1 MSLSLVSKYF
11 QPKRILDIGANTGQF
26 YHSCKNHYPD
36 SYYYLVEGNYRCEPS
51 LKNLG
56 ADYSIALL
64 SNSEK
69 VVDFYVRKT
78 ELLCT
83 GNSIYRE
90 NTPFFS
96 DDQIQ
101 IEKIKTITLDSL
113 LPDSTF
119 DLIKIDVQGSEIDI
133 MMGGQKIISSAKG
146 IILEVSLVEYN
157 FNAPS
162 KDDTY
167 NYMLSIGYEP
177 KELLGNI
184 HHVLDGSLIQQDILF
199 INKNQT

>member
-36 SYYYLVEGNYRCEPS
+36 AYYYLVEGNYRCEPS

-56 ADYSIALL
+56 TNYSIALL
-64 SNSEK
+64 SDSEK

-133 MMGGQKIISSAKG
+133 MSGGKNIISKSQG

-157 FNAPS
+157 LNSPN
-162 KDDTY
+162 KDQVY
-167 NYMLSIGYEP
+167 SYMQSIGFSP

-184 HHVLDGSLIQQDILF
+184 HHIIDGSLIQQDILF
-199 INKNQT
+199 IKD